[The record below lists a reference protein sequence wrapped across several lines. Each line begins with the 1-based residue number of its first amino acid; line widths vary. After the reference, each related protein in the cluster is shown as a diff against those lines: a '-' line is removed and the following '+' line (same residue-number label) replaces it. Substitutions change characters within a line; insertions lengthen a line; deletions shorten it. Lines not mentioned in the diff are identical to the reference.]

1 MKKSIA
7 IIGEGETEWFYF
19 DSLRVASRYPFR
31 LAPDFPAHSDID
43 HLLKLS
49 KAKMKEGYDY
59 VVCLLDM
66 DRLNSV
72 PAEMKK
78 YRVFKKRKE
87 NKGIMFIETN
97 PCTEFWFLLH
107 FLPTLQVKHYT
118 SYEQLLP
125 ELQRYMPG
133 YEKTKKY
140 FVRTKLYDF
149 LVKHGNLDIAKKNGE
164 ALSELAALHPEDRIS
179 YSQVSRVLKLLEHLK
194 SENIR

>member
-78 YRVFKKRKE
+78 YRVFKNRKE

-97 PCTEFWFLLH
+97 PCTEFWFFFISCRSCRLSTI
-107 FLPTLQVKHYT
+107 P
-118 SYEQLLP
+118 
-125 ELQRYMPG
+125 
-133 YEKTKKY
+133 
-140 FVRTKLYDF
+140 RTNNCYPNCKDTCP
-149 LVKHGNLDIAKKNGE
+149 VMRRQK
-164 ALSELAALHPEDRIS
+164 
-179 YSQVSRVLKLLEHLK
+179 VLC
-194 SENIR
+194 

>member
-1 MKKSIA
+1 
-7 IIGEGETEWFYF
+7 
-19 DSLRVASRYPFR
+19 
-31 LAPDFPAHSDID
+31 
-43 HLLKLS
+43 
-49 KAKMKEGYDY
+49 
-59 VVCLLDM
+59 
-66 DRLNSV
+66 
-72 PAEMKK
+72 
-78 YRVFKKRKE
+78 
-87 NKGIMFIETN
+87 MFIETN

-164 ALSELAALHPEDRIS
+164 ALSELAALHPKDRIA
-179 YSQVSRVLKLLEHLK
+179 YSQVARVLKLLEHLK
-194 SENIR
+194 SENFR

>member
-19 DSLRVASRYPFR
+19 DSLRVACRYPFR
-31 LAPDFPAHSDID
+31 LAPGFPAHSDIE

-49 KAKMKEGYDY
+49 KAKSEEGYDY

-78 YRVFKKRKE
+78 YRTFRNRKE
-87 NKGIMFIETN
+87 NKQILFIETN

-125 ELQRYMPG
+125 ELQKYMPG

-140 FVRTKLYDF
+140 FIRTKLYDF
-149 LVKHGNLDIAKKNGE
+149 LAKHGSLELAMKNGE
-164 ALSELAALHPEDRIS
+164 ALSALAASHPEDKIA
-179 YSQVSRVLKLLEHLK
+179 YSQMARVITLLKQMKDGRL
-194 SENIR
+194 